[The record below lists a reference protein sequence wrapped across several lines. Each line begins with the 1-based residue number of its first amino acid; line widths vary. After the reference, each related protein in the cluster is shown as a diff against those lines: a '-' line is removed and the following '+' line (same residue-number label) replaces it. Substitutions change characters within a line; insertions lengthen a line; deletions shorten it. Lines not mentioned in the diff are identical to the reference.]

1 MGQDDVTYDVVVAG
15 AGPVGLLLACE
26 LRLGGCSV
34 LVLEQAGDPDS
45 PLKRLPFGL
54 RGLNAP
60 TLDALDRR
68 GLLAPLQALQP
79 LAPKKPDAP
88 VAAHWLLQKRASA
101 GHFAGVQFY
110 LDTVDAARWPW
121 RHAGPGGNQMPTDMA
136 SIEQVLAARAAEL
149 GVQMRRGCAVQA
161 VDAGTDGVRV
171 QAGGQGFT
179 GRWLVGCDGARSVV
193 RKACGFPVEGT
204 APEFTGYSIEAELDD
219 PALLQPGRHFTE
231 AGMYTFTPPSMI
243 ALVDFDGG
251 RFHRNEPTAEHVQAV
266 LRRVSATTVGIAVL
280 RQATTWTDRALQAT
294 CYRQGRVLLAG
305 DAAHMHSPLGG
316 QGLNLGLGDAMNL
329 GWKLASVVRGDHTEA
344 LLDSYAEERHP
355 LGAAVLQWS
364 RAQVALMRPDP
375 GIQAL
380 RGVVAALAD
389 SPDGATFFAERVWGV
404 GQQYTWGTGHAWR
417 GRSAPDI
424 TFADGSRLA
433 EHLRAGQALLVTFT
447 ALPALLERLQP
458 WAGRVVACTS
468 NASECHGLQAMLVRP
483 DGIVAWTADA
493 HGVDETALNEALVQW
508 FGQPSAVAPHPAA
521 G

>member
-1 MGQDDVTYDVVVAG
+1 MKYDVVVAG

-34 LVLEQAGDPDS
+34 LVLEQAEDPES

-101 GHFAGVQFY
+101 GHFAGLQFY
-110 LDTVDAARWPW
+110 LDNVDATRWPW
-121 RHAGPGGNQMPTDMA
+121 RQAGPGGNQMPTDMA

-149 GVQMRRGCAVQA
+149 GVQVRRGYAVHA
-161 VDAGTDGVRV
+161 VDATADGVRV
-171 QAGGQGFT
+171 QAGGQVFN

-193 RKACGFPVEGT
+193 RKACGFAVEGT
-204 APEFTGYSIEAELDD
+204 APEFTGYSIEAALDD
-219 PALLQPGRHFTE
+219 AALLQPGRHFTE
-231 AGMYTFTPPSMI
+231 TGMYTFTPPSMI

-251 RFHRNEPTAEHVQAV
+251 RFHRNEPTVEHVQAV
-266 LRRVSATTVGIAVL
+266 LRRVSGTAVGIGVL
-280 RQATTWTDRALQAT
+280 RQVTTWTDRALQAT

-329 GWKLASVVRGDHTEA
+329 GWKLAAVVRGDHADT

-355 LGAAVLQWS
+355 LGAAVLEWS

-380 RGVVAALAD
+380 RTVVAALAD
-389 SPDGATFFAERVWGV
+389 SPDGASYFAERVWGV
-404 GQQYTWGTGHAWR
+404 GQQYAWGAGHAWC

-424 TFADGSRLA
+424 AFADGSRLG
-433 EHLRAGQALLVTFT
+433 EHLRTGQGLLITFG
-447 ALPALLERLQP
+447 PQSSLLARLQP
-458 WAGRVVACTS
+458 WADRVAACDCQ
-468 NASECHGLQAMLVRP
+468 AVERFGLQAMLVRP
-483 DGIVAWTADA
+483 DGIVAWAA
-493 HGVDETALNEALVQW
+493 EEGALEEAALHDALVHW
-508 FGQPSAVAPHPAA
+508 FGVPSAAVHPAA